1 MQEYEVVFLKR
12 AVPAIPFAP
21 GTRGAVVF
29 VHRSIPPAYEVEF
42 VDEAGKT
49 LGVYTVEESDL
60 EVAC

>member
-12 AVPAIPFAP
+12 AVPAIPFA
-21 GTRGAVVF
+21 RGAVVF